1 MFLSDLRNVSS
12 ALRGCDYENIDFYLT
27 AKCKTGGATP
37 DMENAIKLA
46 EILDVS
52 LDELIL
58 EKEAQTIV
66 ERVVEKLERDI
77 KQLV

>member
-1 MFLSDLRNVSS
+1 M
-12 ALRGCDYENIDFYLT
+12 RGCDYENIDFYLT
-27 AKCKTGGATP
+27 AKCKTGEATP
-37 DMENAIKLA
+37 DIENAIKLA

-52 LDELIL
+52 LGELIL

>member
-1 MFLSDLRNVSS
+1 M
-12 ALRGCDYENIDFYLT
+12 RGCDYENIDFYLT
-27 AKCKTGGATP
+27 AKCKTGEATP
-37 DMENAIKLA
+37 DIENAIKLA

>member
-1 MFLSDLRNVSS
+1 
-12 ALRGCDYENIDFYLT
+12 
-27 AKCKTGGATP
+27 
-37 DMENAIKLA
+37 MENAIKLA

-52 LDELIL
+52 LGELIL